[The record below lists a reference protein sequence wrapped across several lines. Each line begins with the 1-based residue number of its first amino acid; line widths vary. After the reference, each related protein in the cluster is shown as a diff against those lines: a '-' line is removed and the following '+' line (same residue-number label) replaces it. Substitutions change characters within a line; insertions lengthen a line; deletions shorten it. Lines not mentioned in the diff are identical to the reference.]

1 MNKADLLKEALGIV
15 EKRGL
20 SYGKPENN
28 FARISQLWSIYFGM
42 REATTREGMYLVDET
57 DVAILMV
64 LMKVARLMERP
75 DHLDSWLDIAGYAA
89 CGAEVSRAGEPP
101 PSTIVPD
108 PYGLDT
114 KAPFTKDRASVDAAI
129 DAMTRDLTEDPSMAK
144 MVEDALVVGT
154 ATVLVTPSGV
164 DIHPQVNVQRPA
176 ARAFEVGD
184 TVVSKLPFEATWVG
198 TIEKIIDDRG
208 VIRWRSIGQPDG
220 REWRTVPELS
230 KLDIA
235 SIEGAGP

>member
-1 MNKADLLKEALGIV
+1 MKKADLLKEALGIV

-42 REATTREGMYLVDET
+42 REATTREGMYVVDET

-75 DHLDSWLDIAGYAA
+75 DNLDSWLDIAGYAA

-101 PSTIVPD
+101 PSTITPD

-114 KAPFTKDRASVDAAI
+114 KAPFTKDHAAVDAAI
-129 DAMTRDLTEDPSMAK
+129 DAMTRDLMEDPYVAK
-144 MVEDALVVGT
+144 TVKDALVVGT
-154 ATVLVTPSGV
+154 A
-164 DIHPQVNVQRPA
+164 HVNVQRPA
-176 ARAFEVGD
+176 ARAFAVGD

-198 TIEKIIDDRG
+198 TIEKIIEDRG